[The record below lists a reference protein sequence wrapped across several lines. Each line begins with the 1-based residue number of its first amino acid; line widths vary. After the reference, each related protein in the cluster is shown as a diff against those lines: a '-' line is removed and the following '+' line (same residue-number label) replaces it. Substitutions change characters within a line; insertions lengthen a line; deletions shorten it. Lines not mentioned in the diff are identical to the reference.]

1 MKKRI
6 GFLSLFLSLF
16 LFVAGAAQA
25 QTTTALTPAPA
36 PGTPPS
42 DPLAGLLVR
51 GRGLTSDEVARRA
64 METSVDGRVKDRA
77 LDVAV
82 EKRAEAKAG
91 YLPTLTGTARY
102 TRLSHLGASTLSS
115 SNSGRFVATDQAQ
128 PGPLDS
134 SSHLFAA
141 PDFSFPV
148 PDNNY
153 VLQATLTIPLS
164 DYVFRVSNAVA
175 AATHSERAARID
187 GQAARLHTGAEA
199 RVAYYQWVRARGQ
212 ALVATQSLEQA
223 RGHLR
228 DAQQM
233 FTAGLVSQA
242 DTLRAESQ
250 VKQMELLVTRTQS
263 FVALAEEQLRVDMHD
278 AAGGNYEVGE
288 DIIAPLPALAEGN
301 DLGRLQDQAFDRRLE
316 LRALDETEGSVR
328 AMARVARAARY
339 PRLAL
344 QGNATYANPNPRIFP
359 ADERFRGT
367 WDASVILSWTPS
379 DIPGSIH
386 SERGQKAQ
394 AAQIAAQR
402 DLLVDGLRMEV
413 ANAWRAAREAE
424 VAMNTTTQGLRAAE
438 ESYRVRDNLLRNGKA
453 TLVELNDS
461 QSDLLRARLDIV
473 NAHIDARVARVQLNH
488 AIGGDVGA
496 AAGHTP

>member
-6 GFLSLFLSLF
+6 GFLSLSLF
-16 LFVAGAAQA
+16 LFLAGAAQA

-36 PGTPPS
+36 PGTQPS
-42 DPLAGLLVR
+42 DPLAGLLVK

-102 TRLSHLGASTLSS
+102 TRLSHLGSSTL
-115 SNSGRFVATDQAQ
+115 GDPRFHFVGTTDPNATPLTKADPNNLTVADN
-128 PGPLDS
+128 
-134 SSHLFAA
+134 
-141 PDFSFPV
+141 FSFPV
-148 PDNNY
+148 PDNNW

-199 RVAYYQWVRARGQ
+199 RGAYYQWVRARGQ
-212 ALVATQSLEQA
+212 ALVAMQSLDQA

-250 VKQMELLVTRTQS
+250 VKQMELLVTRAQS
-263 FVALAEEQLRVDMHD
+263 FVALAEEQLRVNMHD
-278 AAGGNYEVGE
+278 AAGGHYEVGE
-288 DIIAPLPALAEGN
+288 DIVAPLPPLPDGSNLA
-301 DLGRLQDQAFDRRLE
+301 RLQDQAFDRRLE

-359 ADERFRGT
+359 AEAQFRGT

-402 DLLVDGLRMEV
+402 DQLVDGLRMEV

-438 ESYRVRDNLLRNGKA
+438 ESYRVRDNLFRNGKA

>member
-6 GFLSLFLSLF
+6 GFLSLSLSLS
-16 LFVAGAAQA
+16 LSLAGAAQA
-25 QTTTALTPAPA
+25 QTTTALTPAPP

-42 DPLAGLLVR
+42 DPLAGLLAT

-64 METSVDGRVKDRA
+64 METSVEGRVKDRA

-82 EKRAEAKAG
+82 EKREEAKAG
-91 YLPTLTGTARY
+91 YLPKLTGTARY
-102 TRLSHLGASTLSS
+102 TRLSHLDPTTLGDPRFQLVGTMEPGAPLSS
-115 SNSGRFVATDQAQ
+115 VDYTKLKVAPA
-128 PGPLDS
+128 
-134 SSHLFAA
+134 
-141 PDFSFPV
+141 FSFPV
-148 PDNNY
+148 PENNY
-153 VLQATLTIPLS
+153 VFQATLTIPLS
-164 DYVFRVSNAVA
+164 DYVFRVSNAIA
-175 AATHSERAARID
+175 AATHSERAASID
-187 GQAARLHTGAEA
+187 TQAARLHTGAEA

-278 AAGGNYEVGE
+278 AGPGKYEVGE
-288 DIIAPLPALAEGN
+288 DIIAPLPPLAEGN
-301 DLGRLQDQAFDRRLE
+301 DLGKLQAQAFDRRLE
-316 LRALDETEGSVR
+316 LRALDETEGSVL
-328 AMARVARAARY
+328 AMAKVARAARY
-339 PRLAL
+339 PRLDL

-359 ADERFRGT
+359 AEKQFRGT
-367 WDASVILSWTPS
+367 WDASVILSWTPT
-379 DIPGSIH
+379 DILGAHH

-394 AAQIAAQR
+394 AAQVAAQR
-402 DLLVDGLRMEV
+402 DQLIDGVRMEV

-424 VAMNTTTQGLRAAE
+424 VAMNTTLQGLRAAE
-438 ESYRVRDNLLRNGKA
+438 EGYRVRDNLFRNGKA

-461 QSDLLRARLDIV
+461 QSDLVRAKLEIV

-496 AAGHTP
+496 VPPL